1 MNRLQDCFF
10 TCRDTYAFSFH
21 LLRIRR
27 RSLLLWI
34 ALDIALSLLLSLLTL
49 AAVLPALF
57 FETPPVWLGY
67 VGAPLVLT
75 LALVLLLGKMRLAV
89 CVFIKGERFRSARFF
104 EPFRWPAAYPKC
116 LLLVF
121 VALLLELLIFAAF
134 FFIMTEVNSF
144 VQFLYSIL
152 FYCTLSMLVLSAAVR
167 LVGTKARCR
176 VRDMLRPQQSV
187 YVPLLFASAGLLL
200 LCLPVHLVTLLAG
213 KLLPP
218 LVVSWLVRF
227 PLSSAL
233 EAWFLATVC
242 LLLKDVVNPP
252 PLTPGDIP
260 QDAPRDT
267 MEPMSGAQE
276 EIDSYYAARR
286 NFF

>member
-34 ALDIALSLLLSLLTL
+34 VLDIALSLLLSLLTL
-49 AAVLPALF
+49 ASVLPALF
-57 FETPPVWLGY
+57 FETPPVWIGY
-67 VGAPLVLT
+67 VGVPLVLT

-116 LLLVF
+116 LLLIF

-152 FYCTLSMLVLSAAVR
+152 FYCTLSMLVSFRRGTSGRYESAR
-167 LVGTKARCR
+167 R

-242 LLLKDVVNPP
+242 LLLKDVVDPP
-252 PLTPGDIP
+252 PAYAGGYT
-260 QDAPRDT
+260 ARC
-267 MEPMSGAQE
+267 
-276 EIDSYYAARR
+276 AARHDGAHVR
-286 NFF
+286 RAGGNRQLLCRPA